1 MLDALNW
8 GQPRALQCPC
18 SQSQPRRGQS
28 CSAPPRPQQLLL
40 LLHQSAATPA
50 GWDTVLGMLHQLS
63 SPHLEGAV
71 EKGSSGGGPK
81 AQTLTSTASPT
92 PLCYP
97 QLWEAARAQCDP
109 SPGSPEIP
117 IWISGQCWATFPS
130 SSSTAPVRPALR
142 NQSSSTFFLERAAQG
157 HRAASP
163 CWLGKRVWK
172 GNLRHLKH

>member
-1 MLDALNW
+1 MRVQPVRQDGPLYWECCTTSALSTW
-8 GQPRALQCPC
+8 KGQWRRAL
-18 SQSQPRRGQS
+18 
-28 CSAPPRPQQLLL
+28 L
-40 LLHQSAATPA
+40 
-50 GWDTVLGMLHQLS
+50 
-63 SPHLEGAV
+63 
-71 EKGSSGGGPK
+71 GGPK

-97 QLWEAARAQCDP
+97 QLWEAAHAQCDP
-109 SPGSPEIP
+109 SLGSPEIP

>member
-8 GQPRALQCPC
+8 GQPGALQCPC

-28 CSAPPRPQQLLL
+28 CSAPQGHSSSCSIRVQPVLQGGTLCWECCT
-40 LLHQSAATPA
+40 HSA
-50 GWDTVLGMLHQLS
+50 LQ
-63 SPHLEGAV
+63 GAV
-71 EKGSSGGGPK
+71 ERGSSGGPK
-81 AQTLTSTASPT
+81 AQTLTSTVSPT

-109 SPGSPEIP
+109 SLGSPEIP

-130 SSSTAPVRPALR
+130 SRPALR

-163 CWLGKRVWK
+163 GWLGKRVWK